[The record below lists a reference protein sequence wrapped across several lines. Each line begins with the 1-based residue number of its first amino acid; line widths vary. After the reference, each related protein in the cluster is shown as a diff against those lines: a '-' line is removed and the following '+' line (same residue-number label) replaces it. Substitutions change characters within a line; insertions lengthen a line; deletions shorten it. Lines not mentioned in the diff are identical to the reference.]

1 MTRVGTCRNGSVVG
15 RRGGRCSSLI
25 VLLASLMAPVAC
37 LVPSIQAAPP
47 RTTRGDAPLMR
58 GAGFRRALAQR
69 VSVVWVNTSTDRLNQ
84 HTIRQLAVRSQ
95 ELWRVSVVLDRR
107 IDPSSELK
115 VEVTNRP
122 VREVIDSLARP
133 VGGGTSEVGS
143 VVYIGPA
150 DDSRV
155 LRTLVQ
161 LRESELDREIRGPNR
176 AARVTRLRRES
187 TIRFEDL
194 TEPREVL
201 GQIAQKWKIEID
213 SLDAVP
219 HDLWA
224 GAEFPGVSATEA
236 LSLVLIQYG
245 MTFRWNRTGTGI
257 RIVTPRRPVSLSA
270 RYRAK
275 GGRVEAA
282 RALVRKELAGVSI
295 EPAGPG
301 EVGVRGTWE
310 DLQVARSLIE
320 RGRRPAGSPSPQRFP
335 PLARRR
341 FTLKVARGRVSD
353 IMKQLEQTGV
363 RFVYDAKAVEAAGVR
378 FEQTVALDVQ
388 KVTAEK
394 FFGRLFT
401 PLGLKFTVD
410 GVTVRLSVKRKP
422 D

>member
-1 MTRVGTCRNGSVVG
+1 MVG

-245 MTFRWNRTGTGI
+245 MT
-257 RIVTPRRPVSLSA
+257 
-270 RYRAK
+270 
-275 GGRVEAA
+275 
-282 RALVRKELAGVSI
+282 
-295 EPAGPG
+295 
-301 EVGVRGTWE
+301 
-310 DLQVARSLIE
+310 
-320 RGRRPAGSPSPQRFP
+320 
-335 PLARRR
+335 
-341 FTLKVARGRVSD
+341 
-353 IMKQLEQTGV
+353 
-363 RFVYDAKAVEAAGVR
+363 
-378 FEQTVALDVQ
+378 
-388 KVTAEK
+388 
-394 FFGRLFT
+394 
-401 PLGLKFTVD
+401 
-410 GVTVRLSVKRKP
+410 
-422 D
+422 